1 VWCCDD
7 NRVLREVRQSLESE
21 CVELKRTLSAKETE
35 LSSLQRDMNDV
46 HTSKDREMSQLAAE
60 LKVKAFE
67 VTALGVTFEVSA
79 TLLST

>member
-1 VWCCDD
+1 
-7 NRVLREVRQSLESE
+7 VRQSLESE

>member
-1 VWCCDD
+1 
-7 NRVLREVRQSLESE
+7 VLREVRQSLESE

-35 LSSLQRDMNDV
+35 LSSLQREMNDV

-79 TLLST
+79 TLLSTVVV

>member
-1 VWCCDD
+1 
-7 NRVLREVRQSLESE
+7 VLREVRQSLESE